1 MTTTTTVDVTVTPPT
16 VTPTAER
23 SGWNRLLYFVAE
35 HAIAIGLSLIV
46 LMPFVFIT
54 LTAFMTDQ
62 QALTSNI
69 WPREWRWDNFA
80 TVFEKAPFL
89 TYLRNSF
96 MYSVLATAF
105 MLLSSIPAAYAL
117 ARLQWRG
124 RDLMVLAVIT
134 MMMLPPQITAVPL
147 YDMWSRLD
155 LTGTLWPLI
164 LPMLFGNP
172 FSIFLLRQFLVT
184 IPQEYSDAARVDGCS
199 EITVLLRVILPMAK
213 PAIMA
218 TAMFHFFYTWNDYFG
233 PVLYTS
239 ENEANWPVAIGL
251 ASFRNLHHVQ
261 WNLVMAATLMVM
273 IPVLVLFFLAQKAF
287 VQGVTLTGVKG

>member
-1 MTTTTTVDVTVTPPT
+1 MTTTSVDLTVQPATGAVI
-16 VTPTAER
+16 ER
-23 SGWNRLLYFVAE
+23 TRRNRVLFFVAE
-35 HAIAIGLSLIV
+35 HAIAIGVAIAF

-54 LTAFMTDQ
+54 LTAFMSDQ

-69 WPREWRWDNFA
+69 WPREWHLENFGE
-80 TVFEKAPFL
+80 VFTKAPFL
-89 TYLRNSF
+89 TWLRNSL

-124 RDLMVLAVIT
+124 RDAAMFLVIT
-134 MMMLPPQITAVPL
+134 MMMLPPQVTIVPL
-147 YDMWSRLD
+147 YDMWARAN

-164 LPMLFGNP
+164 IPMLFGNP
-172 FSIFLLRQFLVT
+172 FSIFLLRQFFVT
-184 IPQEYSDAARVDGCS
+184 IPQEYADAARVDGCS
-199 EITVLLRVILPMAK
+199 ELTVLLRVILPMAK
-213 PAIMA
+213 PAIVA
-218 TAMFHFFYTWNDYFG
+218 TAIFEFFYTWNDYFG

-251 ASFRNLHHVQ
+251 ASFRSLHHVQ
-261 WNLVMAATLMVM
+261 WNLVMAATVLIM
-273 IPVLVLFFLAQKAF
+273 IPVMVLFFLAQKAF

>member
-1 MTTTTTVDVTVTPPT
+1 MTTTSVDLTVQPAPAAVPARPRRARV
-16 VTPTAER
+16 
-23 SGWNRLLYFVAE
+23 LYFVAE
-35 HAIAIGLSLIV
+35 HAIAIGVAIAF

-54 LTAFMTDQ
+54 LTAFMSDQ
-62 QALTSNI
+62 QALTSII
-69 WPREWRWDNFA
+69 WPREWHPENFGK
-80 TVFEKAPFL
+80 VFTEAPFL
-89 TYLRNSF
+89 TWLRNSL

-124 RDLMVLAVIT
+124 RNLAMFLVIT
-134 MMMLPPQITAVPL
+134 MMMLPPQVTIVPL
-147 YDMWSRLD
+147 YDMWARAD

-164 LPMLFGNP
+164 IPMLFGNP
-172 FSIFLLRQFLVT
+172 FSIFLLRQFFVT

-199 EITVLLRVILPMAK
+199 ELTVLLRVILPMAK
-213 PAIMA
+213 PAIVA

-251 ASFRNLHHVQ
+251 ASFRSLHHVQ
-261 WNLVMAATLMVM
+261 WNLVMAATVLVM

>member
-1 MTTTTTVDVTVTPPT
+1 MTTTSVDLTVQPATGAVI
-16 VTPTAER
+16 ER
-23 SGWNRLLYFVAE
+23 TRRNRVLFFVAE
-35 HAIAIGLSLIV
+35 HAIAIGVAIAF

-54 LTAFMTDQ
+54 LTAFMSDQ

-69 WPREWRWDNFA
+69 WPREWHLENFGE
-80 TVFEKAPFL
+80 VFTKAPFL
-89 TYLRNSF
+89 TWLRNSL

-124 RDLMVLAVIT
+124 RDAAMFLVIT
-134 MMMLPPQITAVPL
+134 MMMLPPQVTVVPL
-147 YDMWSRLD
+147 YDMWARAN

-164 LPMLFGNP
+164 IPMLFGNP
-172 FSIFLLRQFLVT
+172 FSIFLLRQFFVT
-184 IPQEYSDAARVDGCS
+184 IPQEYADAARVDGCS
-199 EITVLLRVILPMAK
+199 ELTVLLRVILPMAK
-213 PAIMA
+213 PAIVA
-218 TAMFHFFYTWNDYFG
+218 TAIFEFFYTWNDYFG

-251 ASFRNLHHVQ
+251 ASFRSLHHVQ
-261 WNLVMAATLMVM
+261 WNLVMAATVLVM
-273 IPVLVLFFLAQKAF
+273 IPVMVLFFLAQKAF